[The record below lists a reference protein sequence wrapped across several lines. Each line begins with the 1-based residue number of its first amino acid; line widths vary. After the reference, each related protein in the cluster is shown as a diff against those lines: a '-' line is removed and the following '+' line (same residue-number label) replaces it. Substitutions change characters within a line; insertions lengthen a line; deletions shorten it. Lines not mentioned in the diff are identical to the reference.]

1 MRFLFCLRL
10 CFVSL
15 DFSQR
20 WRVRAKSRRPVLW
33 RPRPGRCWPIITD
46 RRRASKGNPQKN
58 PTKLT
63 KKRRGSLK
71 TSKQQQQQTNKPTN
85 KETDKKQTLP
95 VTLLYD
101 IRRAGFG
108 TKPGETIH
116 GTTTTTSAS
125 SHIYFFAARARAEK
139 QQKKRKKR
147 KETNRYTAIRF
158 FFDPNKRAQSN
169 ASDHVY
175 GSFFS
180 RLFFLFFGPT
190 DHHFPQRSIDISM
203 ILLLHGPC

>member
-63 KKRRGSLK
+63 KKRRGSLQ

-139 QQKKRKKR
+139 QQKKER
-147 KETNRYTAIRF
+147 KEKKQIDTQLFDFSSIQTNEHNPMRAITFMVRF
-158 FFDPNKRAQSN
+158 FL
-169 ASDHVY
+169 V
-175 GSFFS
+175 FFS
-180 RLFFLFFGPT
+180 CFLDQPT
-190 DHHFPQRSIDISM
+190 TIS
-203 ILLLHGPC
+203 PSEASTYQ